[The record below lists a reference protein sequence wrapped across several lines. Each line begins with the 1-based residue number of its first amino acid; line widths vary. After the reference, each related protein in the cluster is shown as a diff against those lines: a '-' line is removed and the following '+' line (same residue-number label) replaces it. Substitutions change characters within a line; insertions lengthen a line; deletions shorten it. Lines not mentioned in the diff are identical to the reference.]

1 MAVTEKNVWCSL
13 AAYHCPLVELYI
25 DRKCQIGVQSMYKLQ
40 GGHVPQCPIA
50 GDWLALCTDAHIE
63 CQLVVMFPLCFVRLL
78 FGFGQSELRVGQFD
92 L

>member
-50 GDWLALCTDAHIE
+50 GDANAGRIVSYEYDT
-63 CQLVVMFPLCFVRLL
+63 V
-78 FGFGQSELRVGQFD
+78 
-92 L
+92 